1 MLNLTRQTIH
11 LPGYPAQEELIVVF
25 DQPEARR
32 TLILRECAYGLE
44 LLLPSLSPY
53 PVAVLD
59 FWYTSEAG
67 QSERDPADP
76 APVAQIVIHSPAQ
89 TEDPVGR
96 VRFFPQRTL
105 VDFERG
111 VERLETQRAGYVDL
125 CYAYPL
131 GDYPPVEQ
139 VANHQGVQVFR
150 TLTDAGEPSPTWF
163 TTDLDDTG
171 SAAHGH
177 QFSIGDLITAL
188 RALGRKP
195 GTVEAALGDPERL
208 RQLFCA
214 AIECGLLTPAGLA
227 DWQSWPWCR
236 SCRETL
242 PPTEHAHACAKCGAT
257 LCNACASHSAR
268 CPGC

>member
-1 MLNLTRQTIH
+1 MLNLTRQTVK
-11 LPGYPAQEELIVVF
+11 LPTCGEQEELVVVF
-25 DQPEARR
+25 DHTEARG
-32 TLILRECAYGLE
+32 TLILRECAFGLE
-44 LLLPSLSPY
+44 LLIPSISPF

-59 FWYTSEAG
+59 FWHTSEAG
-67 QSERDPADP
+67 QIDRDPADP
-76 APVAQIVIHSPAQ
+76 APALQIIVHSPAQ

-96 VRFFPQRTL
+96 VRFFPRRTL

-111 VERLETQRAGYVDL
+111 VERLEAQRAGYVDL
-125 CYAYPL
+125 FYAYPL

-139 VANHQGVQVFR
+139 IVNHNGVQVFR

-163 TTDLDDTG
+163 TTDPDDAG
-171 SAAHGH
+171 PAARGY
-177 QFSIGDLITAL
+177 QFGLNDLITAL
-188 RALGRKP
+188 RALDRRP
-195 GTVEAALGDPERL
+195 GTLEAALGDPERL

-214 AIECGLLTPAGLA
+214 AIECNLLTADGLA

-242 PPTEHAHACAKCGAT
+242 PPTEHTHVCAKCGAT
-257 LCNACASHSAR
+257 LCNACASHSPY